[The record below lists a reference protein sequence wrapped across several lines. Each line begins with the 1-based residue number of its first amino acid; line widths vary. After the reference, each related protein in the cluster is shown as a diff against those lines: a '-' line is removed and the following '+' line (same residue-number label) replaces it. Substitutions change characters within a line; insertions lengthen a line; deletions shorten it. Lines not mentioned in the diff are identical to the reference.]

1 MAPLLAIVTFVAV
14 ALIAL
19 STWVLAGGGRREQ
32 EIVRRRLDA
41 VRKAEVRGNVSLGLK
56 LVRDEMLSDV
66 PLLHRMLLQWSW
78 STQLREFIGQAGM
91 KIKAGQLLVGSLVA
105 AIAAGI
111 ISYGPYRSL
120 WISSAAAIL
129 GGALPVLI
137 VAIKRGRRM
146 RAFERHFPEALDLL
160 ARAVRAGHAFNTG
173 LEMIGKELA
182 EPVAGEFRT
191 TFDEQNFGLPLRDA
205 LLNFS
210 ERVALIDV
218 RFFVTALLIQ
228 KETGG
233 NLAEIL
239 DNLAR
244 VIRERFRIYGE
255 VRVRTAQGRLT
266 AMILMGLPPMMIV
279 LLGAVNPNY
288 IRPLFDDPVGP
299 WLLAAA
305 FSLQA
310 VGSAILWKIVHI
322 KV

>member
-1 MAPLLAIVTFVAV
+1 MAPLLAIVTFVTV

-19 STWVLAGGGRREQ
+19 STWVLAGGGREQ
-32 EIVRRRLDA
+32 EIVRRRLEA

-66 PLLHRMLLQWSW
+66 PILHRMLLQWSW

-91 KIKAGQLLVGSLVA
+91 KIKPGQLLVGSLA
-105 AIAAGI
+105 AAFAAGI
-111 ISYGPYRSL
+111 VSYGLYGRL
-120 WISSAAAIL
+120 LFGLAAAVLAAAIPFL
-129 GGALPVLI
+129 VI
-137 VAIKRGRRM
+137 SIKRQRRIH
-146 RAFERHFPEALDLL
+146 AFERYFPEALDLL

-210 ERVALIDV
+210 ERVPLIDV

-266 AMILMGLPPMMIV
+266 AMILIGLPPTMIV
-279 LLGAVNPNY
+279 VLGALNPNY
-288 IRPLFDDPVGP
+288 IQPLFSDPVGP
-299 WLLAAA
+299 WLLATA
-305 FSLQA
+305 FTLQA